1 MSAAISDIQDKF
13 SKSEYRFTDHAVKR
27 MIQRSVERIEVEE
40 AIMHGE
46 IIEEYPDDKYSPSC
60 LIYGRT
66 LNGRDLHI
74 QISFP
79 PRVFIVT
86 LYEPNLE
93 EWIDQRT
100 RRK

>member
-1 MSAAISDIQDKF
+1 MAAAISEIKEKI
-13 SKSEYRFTDHAVKR
+13 SKKEYHFTDHAVKR
-27 MIQRSVERIEVEE
+27 MIQRSVKRIEVEE

-60 LIYGRT
+60 LIYGKTRK
-66 LNGRDLHI
+66 GRDLHI

-79 PRVFIVT
+79 PRVVIVT
-86 LYEPNLE
+86 LYEPNSE